1 MLFLFSCQTDD
12 LYEEGG
18 NVENEYTNLSSQTIP
33 FEEIENAY
41 QLKEQLNIQVN
52 NTGKNTSFDYLAGT
66 NFIIDI
72 EEATVIQHEGEEKS
86 YTFILK
92 DPENP
97 SRFLNLVTNPEGDVM
112 MIFEY
117 DFTEKERE
125 SFNQG
130 NNIPLTDKVNLLG
143 FKAENT
149 NQGNLTYTTNEGDIP
164 CFRFVHVHGLVLESG
179 EEVVL
184 SYVEETTGCEES
196 SGGGSSGDSGDSGNG
211 DGDNGGGW
219 NWGGDDGSI
228 PGDGDLSGL
237 PGGGGGSGSGGGS
250 SGSVEEMPTTPKD
263 KPDFYY
269 DLPVELKEFWSF
281 PSNEDLKNNIFN
293 YLIRNNFSEESIELA
308 IWQVEV
314 LKNESDGEVEL
325 YDNWFGSEVPPND
338 SGDVFNINDYSQ
350 VDPETYSSLPSLND
364 FYAAFPKNPDTG
376 GEMLAKNACTIRVS
390 RGLNYSD
397 QPIPVFYDDNGNQKT
412 QKGGDNKNYVL
423 NVSAMLAYMKKA
435 YPNVEPIHLKNKTQ
449 EEYLNAIKGK
459 WGIYIMLPKSGT
471 GFTASGHADLFQ
483 DVILDMLKKFI
494 SGNSQTKKP

>member
-1 MLFLFSCQTDD
+1 
-12 LYEEGG
+12 
-18 NVENEYTNLSSQTIP
+18 
-33 FEEIENAY
+33 
-41 QLKEQLNIQVN
+41 N

-97 SRFLNLVTNPEGDVM
+97 SRFLNLVTNPEGNVM

-149 NQGNLTYTTNEGDIP
+149 NQENLTHTTNGEDGP
-164 CFRFVHVHGLVLESG
+164 CLRFVHEHYVLESG
-179 EEVVL
+179 EEITIT
-184 SYVEETTGCEES
+184 YTEETTGCEES
-196 SGGGSSGDSGDSGNG
+196 SGGSSDPGDSGPGDSGN
-211 DGDNGGGW
+211 DGGGW
-219 NWGGDDGSI
+219 NWGGII
-228 PGDGDLSGL
+228 PGDGGSSGFPEVG
-237 PGGGGGSGSGGGS
+237 PGSGSGSGGGS
-250 SGSVEEMPTTPKD
+250 SGSIEELPPTTPKD

-314 LKNESDGEVEL
+314 LKNESDGGVEL

-338 SGDVFNINDYSQ
+338 GGDVFNINDYSQ
-350 VDPETYSSLPSLND
+350 VNPETYSSLPSLND
-364 FYAAFPKNPDTG
+364 FYTAFPKNPDTG
-376 GEMLAKNACTIRVS
+376 GEMLAKNVYLLVGGSLLEGYNDPETYNNYKNACTIRVS

-412 QKGGDNKNYVL
+412 QKGEDNKNYVL

-435 YPNVEPIHLKNKTQ
+435 YP
-449 EEYLNAIKGK
+449 
-459 WGIYIMLPKSGT
+459 
-471 GFTASGHADLFQ
+471 
-483 DVILDMLKKFI
+483 
-494 SGNSQTKKP
+494 